1 MTSEHNDFLFFNHE
15 EELNEDIVPAGY
27 WDILIVDDEPEIHT
41 VTELALSG
49 VEFWGKHCVFIMLT
63 LALRLSKY

>member
-1 MTSEHNDFLFFNHE
+1 MIFFFNHE

-49 VEFWGKHCVFIMLT
+49 VEFWGKKHCVFIMLT